1 MCYQKRELTKYLQG
15 IYSVLT
21 QKKMIT
27 TSEYV
32 YKNITWVKA
41 SYNSGIASM
50 GLQLLYF
57 TMFKEEGLIQYRNV
71 LLIDFAGDFELMLKS
86 NGWIVDKV
94 VKPKKGLSALGWE
107 MLQKLKDNDMEY
119 FIKLKN
125 TIQEKN
131 IKKNIN
137 NT

>member
-1 MCYQKRELTKYLQG
+1 MCYKKKELNKYLQG

-27 TSEYV
+27 TSEYTF
-32 YKNITWVKA
+32 KKITWGKA

-57 TMFKEEGLIQYRNV
+57 TIFKQERLTQYRNI
-71 LLIDFAGDFELMLKS
+71 LLIDFKGDFELMLKS
-86 NGWIVDKV
+86 NGWIVGDVK
-94 VKPKKGLSALGWE
+94 KPKKGLSAFAWE
-107 MLQKLKDNDMEY
+107 MLEKLQENDMDY
-119 FIKLKN
+119 FEKLKN

-131 IKKNIN
+131 IKKNIK